1 MPKFNAEMQYQ
12 ISNIVTKYQAHPLK
26 NQSSFQNQQ
35 SEPQS
40 DL

>member
-1 MPKFNAEMQYQ
+1 MQYQ
-12 ISNIVTKYQAHPLK
+12 ISNIANKEQAHPLN

-35 SEPQS
+35 SEPQL